1 MKGFL
6 FQVIPPRPDFGLTMS
21 SGERETMTEHV
32 VYWSGLIDQGRVLAF
47 GPVDD
52 PLEPHGIGIV
62 LAEDLRD
69 AEELRD
75 RDPAMT
81 SSRGFRTRIV
91 PMPRL
96 VTPNGSYD
104 GG

>member
-1 MKGFL
+1 MRGFL
-6 FQVIPPRPDFGLTMS
+6 FQLIPPRPDFALTMS
-21 SGERETMTEHV
+21 AGERETMTEHV
-32 VYWSGLIDQGRVLAF
+32 VYWSGLIDQGTVLAF

-52 PLEPHGIGIV
+52 PIEPHGIGIV
-62 LAEDLRD
+62 VADGQRA

-75 RDPAMT
+75 RDPAMI
-81 SSRGFRTRIV
+81 SSHGFRTRIL
-91 PMPRL
+91 PMHHL